1 MSAPAGDRQIK
12 WFVTVE
18 ETDNALREELNHE
31 ENWNNSEEIF
41 GLLLT
46 THVCC
51 SQFIYSPAEREAS
64 LWFAIEAQYGPE
76 GRWNGNSLWQS
87 VLALVGR
94 VTIWTGAVVF
104 GCHGSRCSAVSWS
117 AIVFIVYM
125 GGWAEVYVTET
136 CFFARVALRVYSHTN
151 HPAGGEITSGRCGNR
166 PLSRNKRALRPALD
180 K

>member
-1 MSAPAGDRQIK
+1 MSAPTGDRQIK

-18 ETDNALREELNHE
+18 ETDNALREEPNHE

-51 SQFIYSPAEREAS
+51 SPFIYSPAEWGKFMVCYWS
-64 LWFAIEAQYGPE
+64 
-76 GRWNGNSLWQS
+76 
-87 VLALVGR
+87 
-94 VTIWTGAVVF
+94 TIWSWGEMKWQQSLAVGPGSGRASHYLDRSCGVWLSWIPLLGRQLERDCF
-104 GCHGSRCSAVSWS
+104 YYLHGRLSRSIGYWNLFLNKSRS
-117 AIVFIVYM
+117 H
-125 GGWAEVYVTET
+125 
-136 CFFARVALRVYSHTN
+136 VYSHTN

-166 PLSRNKRALRPALD
+166 PLSRNKWAFRPALD